1 MRNIPLSRVF
11 PVAALASSLAL
22 SGCFLDSDSSSSSD
36 AGNNLKPSNDQY
48 EATIRRTTSGVPH
61 IKADTL
67 GSAAFGAGYTQA
79 SDNLCTLAE
88 AFVKAR
94 SERAKYFGPGQNNA
108 NIISDFSLKAQ
119 DVIGGAK
126 DGYQQLS
133 KESRA
138 MIDGYTAGYNRYLEQ
153 TNAADHPPQCKDQP
167 WVKQIEP
174 VTLLAHYRVIA
185 QLASGKQFATGAV
198 FGATPP
204 GESPDPSPVMASSE
218 ASEKLE
224 QVVTDVSS
232 DAVQGAQQTLEN
244 EPAMASNAWGIGGDM
259 TAEGVN
265 GALLGNP
272 HFPYTGP
279 RRLYQM
285 QLTVPD
291 YLNVQGAGLLGT
303 AIPLINY
310 NENLGWSHTVSTSK
324 RFTVYELTLKDGDP
338 MTYVKDGQD
347 KSITSKT
354 FQIEVNTG
362 GAQTQ
367 TLERTFYYS
376 EYGPM
381 VRLQEATGGGLSKWG
396 DDGTAYTYRDANR
409 NRNNLLDTWLGMSR
423 ASNLEEFK
431 EVFRDCG
438 STLWTNAVYADKDG
452 NAYYI
457 DSTSVPNLS
466 KEAQAVV
473 NFKRNASP
481 AYRQLFN
488 QGLALLD
495 GDTSR
500 DDWVE
505 GQCGGTVPFE
515 DKPKLQRGD
524 FVQNSNSSYWATN
537 PDEFLTGYSPMF
549 GREKVSPNARTR
561 LGIRMLRN
569 PKSDG
574 FGNGSQAKW
583 PAGQDG
589 KFSGKDLIQTVYNNR
604 SFWAEQYLTE
614 LRNRCTSIGTTA
626 VNVPDGGSRQVDEG
640 CSALHNWD
648 GYYDLESQG
657 AHTYRVFMANYL
669 NVIEDNPGEL
679 TTGFAPQKPVA
690 TPADPSEANA
700 GSASDP
706 MLQSLAQ
713 GLNAL
718 DSAGVTYDAKLSDVQ
733 VFHASGGVPPRGTP
747 VRLGTEIPWHGG
759 RGGMDGAF
767 NAVETRDMATRQDT
781 LFPRLNPDQVP
792 NTGGL
797 AKEQGKWFIIRGT
810 SHHFGVEFTE
820 EGPEA
825 YGLTSYSQSTDPG
838 SPFFNDQA
846 QRYSDKNPRAFP
858 FTESEIQQ
866 NLLENG
872 TTTIPN

>member
-1 MRNIPLSRVF
+1 MRNIQLSRAF
-11 PVAALASSLAL
+11 PVAALAGSLAL

-48 EATIRRTTSGVPH
+48 QATIRRTTSGVPH

-94 SERAKYFGPGQNNA
+94 SERAKYFGPGQDNA
-108 NIISDFSLKAQ
+108 NVISDFSLKAQ
-119 DVIGGAK
+119 DVIGGAR
-126 DGYQQLS
+126 DGYDQLS
-133 KESRA
+133 DESRA
-138 MIDGYTAGYNRYLEQ
+138 MVDGYTAGYNRYLEQ
-153 TNAADHPPQCKDQP
+153 SDVSDHPPQCKDQP

-174 VTLLAHYRVIA
+174 VTLLAHYRVVA
-185 QLASGKQFATGAV
+185 QEASGKQLTEAV

-204 GESPDPSPVMASSE
+204 DESPTPSPVMA
-218 ASEKLE
+218 ASGESGELE
-224 QVVTDVSS
+224 QVLADVSQN
-232 DAVQGAQQTLEN
+232 AAKGAQRSLTQ
-244 EPAMASNAWGIGGDM
+244 EPTMASNAWAIGSEK
-259 TAEGVN
+259 TEEGVK

-354 FQIEVNTG
+354 FQIEVNTRG
-362 GAQTQ
+362 PQTQ

-396 DDGTAYTYRDANR
+396 DDATAYTYRDANLD
-409 NRNNLLDTWLGMSR
+409 RNNLLDTWLGMSR

-431 EVFRDCG
+431 DVFRNCG
-438 STLWTNAVYADKDG
+438 STLWTNTVYADQEG

-466 KEAQAVV
+466 EEAQAVV
-473 NFKRNASP
+473 NFKRNAD
-481 AYRQLFN
+481 AGYRQLFN
-488 QGLALLD
+488 QGLVLLE

-515 DKPKLQRGD
+515 DKPKLQRSD

-549 GREKVSPNARTR
+549 GLEQVSPNARTR

-569 PKSDG
+569 PKRDG
-574 FGNGSQAKW
+574 FGNGTQAKW

-589 KFSGKDLIQTVYNNR
+589 QFSGRDLIQTIYNNR
-604 SFWAEQYLTE
+604 SFWAEQYLSD
-614 LRNRCTSIGTTA
+614 LRSRCTSIGTTE
-626 VNVPDGGSRQVDEG
+626 VNVPDGENRQVDEG
-640 CSALHNWD
+640 CSALQNWD
-648 GYYDLESQG
+648 GYYDLDSQG
-657 AHTYRVFMANYL
+657 AHTFRVFMANYL
-669 NVIEDNPGEL
+669 NVIENNPGEL
-679 TTGFAPQKPVA
+679 TTVFDPQKPVA
-690 TPADPSEANA
+690 TPAEPSEDNA
-700 GSASDP
+700 GTASDP
-706 MLQSLAQ
+706 MLRSLAQ

-718 DSAGVTYDAKLSDVQ
+718 DSAGVTYDAKLSNVQ
-733 VFHASGGVPPRGTP
+733 VFHASGGVPPGGNAM
-747 VRLGTEIPWHGG
+747 RLGTEIPWHGG

-797 AKEQGKWFIIRGT
+797 AKGQGKWFKIRGT
-810 SHHFGVEFTE
+810 SYHFGLEFTE
-820 EGPEA
+820 EGPQA
-825 YGLTSYSQSTDPG
+825 YGLTAYSKSTDPG

-846 QRYSDKNPRAFP
+846 QRYSDKNPREFP
-858 FTESEIQQ
+858 FTEKEIQQ

-872 TTTIPN
+872 TTTISN